1 MTLAE
6 ATITQLLIPV
16 DDFERG
22 VAFYRDVLG
31 LGLLFAAAP
40 QMAFFQ
46 CGAVRSLVGVTPAGQ
61 KVQIGSAIYFGVK
74 DIQAVYASLVGKGV
88 QFKAARTS

>member
-1 MTLAE
+1 MRLRTRPNHALQRTRPR
-6 ATITQLLIPV
+6 ATITQLLIPI

-31 LGLLFAAAP
+31 LRLLFAAAP

-46 CGAVRSLVGVTPAGQ
+46 CGAVRSRSLA
-61 KVQIGSAIYFGVK
+61 
-74 DIQAVYASLVGKGV
+74 DILKG
-88 QFKAARTS
+88 

>member
-1 MTLAE
+1 MNLAE
-6 ATITQLLIPV
+6 ATITQLLIPI

-31 LGLLFAAAP
+31 LCLLFVAAP

-46 CGAVRSLVGVTPAGQ
+46 CGAVRSQPLT
-61 KVQIGSAIYFGVK
+61 
-74 DIQAVYASLVGKGV
+74 DILKGEG
-88 QFKAARTS
+88 